1 MGLLDSS
8 LYVMSCLRKLLSGRA
23 KDPEG
28 SAKSFRTSS
37 RPRALTDSQQCVP
50 LCVSRPVI
58 ARHLL
63 LPSFKNRSRS
73 VHHSYVK
80 LLYNWGCVFSNF
92 SPLFRLR
99 KGTQISVSEVLDLNK
114 GPVSE

>member
-1 MGLLDSS
+1 MKWDDFGLS
-8 LYVMSCLRKLLSGRA
+8 LYVMSCLSKLLSGRA

-37 RPRALTDSQQCVP
+37 RPRALTDSRQCVP
-50 LCVSRPVI
+50 LCVSRPMI

-63 LPSFKNRSRS
+63 LPSFMKRS

-92 SPLFRLR
+92 TLLFRLR
-99 KGTQISVSEVLDLNK
+99 KELKFLYLRYLI
-114 GPVSE
+114 